1 MPVGR
6 ATPHDGWVALRP
18 MNFPDLT
25 PIGSAI
31 KDGDSLQLSVWVK
44 GMALWPDS
52 AAKYG
57 DWAVGMSR
65 TFYTS
70 NDNHSGYNA
79 IASGNTDY
87 TFTLPSAT
95 QFDWT
100 QFSIG
105 ARVPSGKGAKAM
117 QIGLH
122 VFNRF
127 IGTVYFDDVTVTDL
141 GGVTTGVALNKDN
154 VPKLYALLQNYPNPF
169 NPTTNIRFALP
180 RESYVTLIIYNVLG
194 QKVRTLVDNV
204 RAAGIYDVSWDGR
217 DAGGNSVG
225 SGMYFYRLESGQ
237 GAIVK
242 KMLMLK

>member
-1 MPVGR
+1 
-6 ATPHDGWVALRP
+6 
-18 MNFPDLT
+18 
-25 PIGSAI
+25 
-31 KDGDSLQLSVWVK
+31 
-44 GMALWPDS
+44 
-52 AAKYG
+52 
-57 DWAVGMSR
+57 
-65 TFYTS
+65 
-70 NDNHSGYNA
+70 
-79 IASGNTDY
+79 
-87 TFTLPSAT
+87 
-95 QFDWT
+95 
-100 QFSIG
+100 
-105 ARVPSGKGAKAM
+105 
-117 QIGLH
+117 
-122 VFNRF
+122 
-127 IGTVYFDDVTVTDL
+127 VYLDDVTVTDL

>member
-1 MPVGR
+1 
-6 ATPHDGWVALRP
+6 
-18 MNFPDLT
+18 
-25 PIGSAI
+25 
-31 KDGDSLQLSVWVK
+31 
-44 GMALWPDS
+44 
-52 AAKYG
+52 
-57 DWAVGMSR
+57 MSR

-95 QFDWT
+95 QFDWQ
-100 QFSIG
+100 QFNIG

-154 VPKLYALLQNYPNPF
+154 VPKQYALLQNYPNPF